1 MIGSSLR
8 GLNMARF
15 PEKLWFVKEKVE
27 LPTLDEINRMAF
39 GRLRGWRLDN
49 VGSASV
55 KSDDIAPVRIW
66 AFSVFK
72 DSNSS
77 NKTQPSGRMS
87 ARN

>member
-1 MIGSSLR
+1 MIGISLR

-15 PEKLWFVKEKVE
+15 PERLWFVKEKVE

-55 KSDDIAPVRIW
+55 KSDDIAPVRI
-66 AFSVFK
+66 
-72 DSNSS
+72 
-77 NKTQPSGRMS
+77 
-87 ARN
+87 